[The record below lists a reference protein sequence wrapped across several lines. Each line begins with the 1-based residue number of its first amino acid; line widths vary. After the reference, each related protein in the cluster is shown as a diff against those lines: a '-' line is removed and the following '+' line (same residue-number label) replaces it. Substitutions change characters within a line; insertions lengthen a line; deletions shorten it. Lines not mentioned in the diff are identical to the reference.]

1 MAQERKYANGAE
13 RTRAWRERRRAE
25 LARARSQGGQQRVV
39 SELDELEALEADR
52 HAAIMASIRR
62 LRIAI
67 EAVESRI
74 GPAVDEG
81 VAATYPAPDDQ
92 QMPASGQEMDVD
104 SAPDVQQPVEVK
116 PSLASPRTAGELL
129 ILAAGS
135 GIAPDVVEATT
146 LRLCGPL
153 TGAERTADE
162 LERVWIALQAGE
174 PTPPVDPPAPTSPG
188 LGSVV
193 EPLAELFGQSTG
205 TPPGH
210 EIDDKDDF
218 WDAPEGTF

>member
-1 MAQERKYANGAE
+1 MAAQNTAHEAAK
-13 RTRAWRERRRAE
+13 
-25 LARARSQGGQQRVV
+25 
-39 SELDELEALEADR
+39 ALEADR

-62 LRIAI
+62 LRIAV

-74 GPAVDEG
+74 EPPVDGG
-81 VAATYPAPDDQ
+81 VAAPHPVPDDQ
-92 QMPASGQEMDVD
+92 QMPPGGQEMDVD
-104 SAPDVQQPVEVK
+104 SAPDVQPPVEVK
-116 PSLASPRTAGELL
+116 PSLASPRTAAELL
-129 ILAAGS
+129 ALAAAA
-135 GIAPDVVEATT
+135 GIAPDVVKATT

-162 LERVWIALQAGE
+162 LERVWTALQAGE
-174 PTPPVDPPAPTSPG
+174 LAAPVDPPAPTSPG

-193 EPLAELFGQSTG
+193 EPLAELFGQSAG

-210 EIDDKDDF
+210 EVDDKDGF